1 MGSFLAADL
10 LPELAKVSPGSVL
23 CVLVHMCYSTHVTEL
38 LLTPE
43 SGTSICDQ
51 AVYAAKKALIS
62 GQMQPGEPF
71 PSVRSLSATLK
82 INPNTAHKVIARLTT
97 EGLLEVKPGIGT
109 VVAERVSG
117 NTTQR
122 SHILKKDLERVVV
135 DARFAGLKLEDL
147 TAVLAYHWD
156 RLSESA

>member
-1 MGSFLAADL
+1 
-10 LPELAKVSPGSVL
+10 
-23 CVLVHMCYSTHVTEL
+23 MCYSTHVTEL
-38 LLTPE
+38 SLTPE